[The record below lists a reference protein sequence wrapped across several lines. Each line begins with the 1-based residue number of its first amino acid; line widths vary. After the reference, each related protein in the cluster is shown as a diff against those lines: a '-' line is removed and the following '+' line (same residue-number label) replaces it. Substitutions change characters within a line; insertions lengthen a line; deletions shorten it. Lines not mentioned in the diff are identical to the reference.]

1 MIVKKMNISE
11 IYPQIPDFGAYIT
24 TYFTEKSNEI
34 NFGKRPAI
42 VIFPGGGYW
51 FTSDREAD
59 PIALK
64 FASEGYQVAIVR
76 YSTKDKAK
84 EAYYPQQIL
93 EGFAAINY
101 IRDHA
106 DELNVDINKVA
117 VIGFSAGGHMAG
129 MMGTLYGE
137 KVVTD
142 TFGKTAAQMRPDA
155 MVLSYAVL
163 SSGEFGHRDSFW
175 HLLGDAAAHN
185 PEMRKKVDVIENVTK
200 DTPPAFLWTTF
211 NDDCVP
217 AQNSIMMATK
227 MLENGVPCE
236 LHMYHNMGHG
246 ASLCNFT
253 VAGNPDIAKF
263 DTNKEHVSGWI
274 KLCMEWLREQMNIK
288 F

>member
-1 MIVKKMNISE
+1 MIVKNINISE
-11 IYPQIPDFGAYIT
+11 LYPQIPDFGAYIT

-42 VIFPGGGYW
+42 VVFPGGGYW

-64 FASEGYQVAIVR
+64 FAAEGYQVAIVR

-84 EAYYPQQIL
+84 NAVYPQQLL

-101 IRDHA
+101 LRENA
-106 DELNVDINKVA
+106 DELNIDTSKVA

-142 TFGKTAAQMRPDA
+142 TFGKTAVEMRPDA
-155 MVLSYAVL
+155 MVLSYPVL
-163 SSGEFGHRDSFW
+163 TSGDHGHKDSFW
-175 HLLGDAAAHN
+175 HLLGEEAAHN
-185 PEMRKKVDVIENVTK
+185 PEMRTKVDVIANVTS

-211 NDDCVP
+211 NDTCVP
-217 AQNSIMMATK
+217 PQNSIMMASK
-227 MLENGVPCE
+227 MLEVGVPCE
-236 LHMYHNMGHG
+236 LHMFHNMGHG
-246 ASLCNFT
+246 SSLSNYT
-253 VAGNPDIAKF
+253 VAGTPNDAKF
-263 DTNKEHVSGWI
+263 DSNKEHVAGWV
-274 KLCMEWLREQMNIK
+274 KLATEWLREQMNIK